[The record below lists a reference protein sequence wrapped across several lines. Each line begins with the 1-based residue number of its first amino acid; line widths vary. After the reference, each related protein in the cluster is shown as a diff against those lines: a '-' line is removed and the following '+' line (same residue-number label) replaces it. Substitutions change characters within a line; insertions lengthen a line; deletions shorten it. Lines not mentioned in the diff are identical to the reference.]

1 MDVNQKYKFDSGKF
15 LLSCFVIKDYFIIDD
30 NQKKNPKLN
39 KKKKIILML
48 SKFLTKYFLF
58 SA

>member
-15 LLSCFVIKDYFIIDD
+15 LLSCFVIKNYFIIDD

-39 KKKKIILML
+39 KKK
-48 SKFLTKYFLF
+48 
-58 SA
+58 